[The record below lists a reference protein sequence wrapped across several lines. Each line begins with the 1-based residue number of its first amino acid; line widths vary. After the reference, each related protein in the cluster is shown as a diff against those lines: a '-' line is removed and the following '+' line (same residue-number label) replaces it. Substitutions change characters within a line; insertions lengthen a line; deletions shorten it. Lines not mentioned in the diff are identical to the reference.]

1 MEEVESSTALA
12 VLGTH
17 GLRDPPLDQEIQMTQ
32 EFQTLLFH
40 PLILES
46 LEIHGIQGHPEGLGS
61 QECPFLLSPQIQ
73 VLPWVLVVLEV
84 QSSQVF
90 LSHPFLLY
98 RDKNQVAVP
107 VGSVQESLAGQPHPG
122 LPSAP

>member
-1 MEEVESSTALA
+1 MEEVELSIPLA
-12 VLGTH
+12 VLGTR

-32 EFQTLLFH
+32 EFQTVLVC

-46 LEIHGIQGHPEGLGS
+46 LEIHGSQGHPEGLGS
-61 QECPFLLSPQIQ
+61 QGCPFLLFPQNQ
-73 VLPWVLVVLEV
+73 VLPWVLEVLEV

-90 LSHPFLLY
+90 LLHPFLLY

-107 VGSVQESLAGQPHPG
+107 VGSVQENLAGQPHPG